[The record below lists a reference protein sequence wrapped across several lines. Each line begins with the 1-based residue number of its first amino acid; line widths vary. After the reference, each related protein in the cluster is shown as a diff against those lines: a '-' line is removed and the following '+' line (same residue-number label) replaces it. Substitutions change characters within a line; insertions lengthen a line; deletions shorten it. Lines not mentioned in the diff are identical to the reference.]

1 MSIAQ
6 ALLRHQPSW
15 RLDGE
20 FVAGDEFRALQY
32 TPPGSP
38 CSIHFGKGVTRAA
51 PGSARGMFLVVSDI
65 FAARADLLDRGIAVG
80 EVFHSTGPGKVP
92 VGGPD

>member
-1 MSIAQ
+1 
-6 ALLRHQPSW
+6 
-15 RLDGE
+15 
-20 FVAGDEFRALQY
+20 
-32 TPPGSP
+32 
-38 CSIHFGKGVTRAA
+38 
-51 PGSARGMFLVVSDI
+51 MFLVVSDI